1 MNNKKKIRGVKLLNH
16 RCIVILWQE
25 RMMTINSSQVL
36 NPMQR
41 KVHSTTI
48 AKYLLP
54 VAFNMAPP
62 TPTKIRKKGNREST
76 LIFLL
81 YQYLFLTRL

>member
-1 MNNKKKIRGVKLLNH
+1 MHSNIMA
-16 RCIVILWQE
+16 E
-25 RMMTINSSQVL
+25 RMMMINSSQVL

-54 VAFNMAPP
+54 LAFNMAPP
-62 TPTKIRKKGNREST
+62 TPTKIRKKGNQEA
-76 LIFLL
+76 L
-81 YQYLFLTRL
+81 